1 MTAATLAPPTEL
13 RRSFACFGSECTLVV
28 SGSPE
33 AESVLELART
43 KLLDWHHRFSRFE
56 PDSELTQLNRDPRR
70 TVPIS
75 PMLRRILE
83 AGIGAAR
90 LSGGLVDPTLV
101 GEIEQA
107 GYASDLTAANRPLAG
122 APQQVPTRSP
132 AGPHPDA
139 RWHAVEIDRRAGT
152 VTRPPG
158 VQFDSG
164 GIAKGVFAD
173 ELATLLSGHRAFV
186 VDCGGDLRLGGRA
199 GASRDV
205 HVASPF
211 ADADPLHTFVLT
223 SGGVATSGVGR
234 RSWVGPD
241 GEPAHHLLDPRTGR
255 PAFTGIVQA
264 TALAPT
270 ATEAEVLGKAALLS
284 GPEEAPRIL
293 RHGGALVFD
302 DGSCRVL
309 EP

>member
-1 MTAATLAPPTEL
+1 MSATALPPTEL
-13 RRSFACFGSECTLVV
+13 RQTFPCFGSECTVV
-28 SGSPE
+28 ISPGPE
-33 AESVLELART
+33 AESALRLARA
-43 KLLDWHHRFSRFE
+43 KLLEWHHRFSRFE
-56 PDSELTQLNRDPRR
+56 PASELSQLNRDARP
-70 TVPIS
+70 TVSIS
-75 PMLRRILE
+75 PMMRRILE

-90 LSGGLVDPTLV
+90 ISGGLVDPTLV
-101 GEIEQA
+101 PEIERA
-107 GYASDLTAANRPLAG
+107 GYVSDLAPDLAEPLG
-122 APQQVPTRSP
+122 LERAPARSP
-132 AGPHPDA
+132 AGAHPDA
-139 RWHAVEIDRRAGT
+139 RWQRVEIDRRTGT

-173 ELATLLSGHRAFV
+173 ELATLLSAHRAFV

-199 GASRDV
+199 GAARDV

-211 ADADPLHTFVLT
+211 GHADPLHTFVLT
-223 SGGVATSGVGR
+223 DAGVATSGVGR
-234 RSWVGPD
+234 RSWVGGD
-241 GEPAHHLLDPRTGR
+241 GQPAHHLLDPRTGR

-270 ATEAEVLGKAALLS
+270 ATEAEVLSKAALLS
-284 GPEEAPRIL
+284 GPASAPAVL

-302 DGSCRVL
+302 DGSIQVL

>member
-1 MTAATLAPPTEL
+1 MTATAAPPTEL
-13 RRSFACFGSECTLVV
+13 RRTFPCFGSECTLVV
-28 SGSPE
+28 SPGPE
-33 AESVLELART
+33 AESALTMARA
-43 KLLDWHHRFSRFE
+43 KLLDWHQRFSRFE
-56 PDSELTQLNRDPRR
+56 PASELTQLNRDPRA

-75 PMLRRILE
+75 PMMRRILE
-83 AGIGAAR
+83 AGIRAAR
-90 LSGGLVDPTLV
+90 MTGGLVDPTLLE
-101 GEIEQA
+101 EIERA
-107 GYASDLTAANRPLAG
+107 GYVSDFAPDAGEPRGLEG
-122 APQQVPTRSP
+122 APERAP

-139 RWHAVEIDRRAGT
+139 RWQWVEIDRRAGT

-173 ELATLLSGHRAFV
+173 ELATLLSAHRAFV

-199 GASRDV
+199 GAARNV
-205 HVASPF
+205 HVGSPF
-211 ADADPLHTFVLT
+211 GRAEPLHTFVLT
-223 SGGVATSGVGR
+223 DAGVATSGVGR
-234 RSWVGPD
+234 RSWLGGD
-241 GEPAHHLLDPRTGR
+241 GQPAHHLLDPRTGR

-270 ATEAEVLGKAALLS
+270 ATEAEVLSKAALLS
-284 GPEEAPRIL
+284 GPAGAPAVL

-302 DGSCRVL
+302 DGAVQVL